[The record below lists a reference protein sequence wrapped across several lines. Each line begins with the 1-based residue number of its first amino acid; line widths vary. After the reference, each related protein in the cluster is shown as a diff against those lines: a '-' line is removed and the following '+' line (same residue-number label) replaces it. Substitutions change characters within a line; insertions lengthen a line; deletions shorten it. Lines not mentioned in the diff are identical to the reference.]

1 MKLERIDLNLLKV
14 FEIIYQEGNLT
25 RASEI
30 LNITQPAVSNSLRR
44 LRETLNDP
52 LFVHTPS
59 GMLPTPVA
67 KSMIDRV
74 RDALQLLDMAVNQ
87 NIKFDAAS
95 SGKRFRFSMN
105 DFSEAIVLPQ
115 LQQMLDQSA
124 PGISVS
130 SYYVQRDQAEKQL
143 ATGQLDFVI
152 DTPLPAVRN
161 LNSIRLLK
169 EKYVCAMR
177 EGNPLASQELT
188 LENYLASKHIHV
200 SSRRTGRGHVD
211 IALAKMGHKRQ
222 IGMRVQHYL
231 IAGRVTSQNDLLWTV
246 PVGLAMQLPLVTKSL
261 PFEVETLGSSLYW
274 HSSTEQDPASQ
285 WMRGLIQSFLQP
297 GTSDSALESTDQ
309 A

>member
-87 NIKFDAAS
+87 NIKFEPSVAS
-95 SGKRFRFSMN
+95 KRFRFSMN
-105 DFSEAIVLPQ
+105 DFSEALVLPK
-115 LQQMLDQSA
+115 LQQVLDSTA
-124 PGISVS
+124 PGVSIS
-130 SYYVQRDQAEKQL
+130 SYYVARDQAEKQL
-143 ATGQLDFVI
+143 ATGQLDFVL

-161 LNSIRLLK
+161 LNRMPLIR
-169 EKYVCAMR
+169 EQYAVAMR
-177 EGNPLASQELT
+177 PENPLADQELT
-188 LENYLASKHIHV
+188 LERYLDSKHVHV
-200 SSRRTGRGHVD
+200 SSRQTGRGHAD
-211 IALAKMGHKRQ
+211 IALAKLGHKRK
-222 IGMRVQHYL
+222 ISMRVQHYL
-231 IAGRVTSQNDLLWTV
+231 IAGRITSQNDLLWTV
-246 PVGLAMQLPLVTKSL
+246 PQGLVTQSELVIKAL
-261 PFEVETLGSSLYW
+261 PFKIEALGSSLYW

-285 WMRGLIQSFLQP
+285 WMRELIGGL
-297 GTSDSALESTDQ
+297 LEQRS
-309 A
+309 